1 MAAGTKKNRQKK
13 NHPLDVDLVVR
24 GNRPSVRN
32 FVPAPQP
39 LLRLGLQRSRNCGDG
54 CGFSCRGMAVCP
66 VGASGLSWV
75 FGWNL
80 LNAEESI
87 KEEKI
92 TDAFLCKEK
101 RNADGFHRRF
111 LLLGLHFLAEGV
123 DISFEQM
130 GGGASR
136 FFHLLLDGGGEG
148 LVPKIHPFWV
158 ELPAKTGFDGE
169 VGIELFGKTFD
180 EIAGHIFWQGA
191 AEIEMDGFLQQ
202 GLFVLFAK
210 AAHLFGYFPHVNIA
224 AQNDGV
230 VFGEID
236 GGIHRC

>member
-1 MAAGTKKNRQKK
+1 MP
-13 NHPLDVDLVVR
+13 HI
-24 GNRPSVRN
+24 
-32 FVPAPQP
+32 
-39 LLRLGLQRSRNCGDG
+39 CG
-54 CGFSCRGMAVCP
+54 
-66 VGASGLSWV
+66 
-75 FGWNL
+75 
-80 LNAEESI
+80 
-87 KEEKI
+87 
-92 TDAFLCKEK
+92 KEK

-111 LLLGLHFLAEGV
+111 LLLGLHFLTEGV

-136 FFHLLLDGGGEG
+136 FFHLLLEGGGEG
-148 LVPKIHPFWV
+148 LVPKIHPFRV

-202 GLFVLFAK
+202 GLLVLFAK

-224 AQNDGV
+224 AQNNGV
-230 VFGEID
+230 IFGEID
-236 GGIHRC
+236 GGVHRGQMEICGEIALQQIGAVFGGTIFTVIYNDAFHGDHSFQTVMIIPAKPNKKMEKM